1 MITTQALN
9 ASSARRLWFDRRKL
23 TCGGF
28 TLVELLVV
36 IAIIG
41 ILVALLLPAI
51 QAAREAARRSQCTNN
66 LHQLAI
72 AAINYESGRK
82 AFPLGRSVGNDPSGV
97 SVIHWGFLAY
107 TLPYLE
113 EQAVYDKINFKATA
127 PLTVDDFPDVCKAQ
141 PTGFLCPSDYE
152 DQMNGD
158 CGQDGYGRTNYR
170 GSGGGDTGEMLATT
184 GTVSD
189 REQNNG
195 MFVANYQVT
204 LKQVTDGT
212 SKTAMFS
219 EMMKGDGN
227 RNIITSPSDWFVKT
241 AASGIKGVDYAPQC
255 ADALPSTGNSQFH
268 CAGRNWVRGDYATS
282 RYNHVMAPNAKSCFR
297 AAGGTATQVNENG
310 GAHTAS
316 SRHPGGVNYAC
327 VDGSTHFATN
337 DTDVL
342 VWQAIGS
349 RNGSE
354 TLSTD
359 L

>member
-1 MITTQALN
+1 MNILQISN
-9 ASSARRLWFDRRKL
+9 RIIGRRQLDLAKRSRL
-23 TCGGF
+23 GF

-66 LHQLAI
+66 LRQLAI
-72 AAINYESGRK
+72 AALNYESGK
-82 AFPLGRSVGNDPSGV
+82 KVLPLGRSVGKDADDKSY
-97 SVIHWGFLAY
+97 IHWGFLSY
-107 TLPYLE
+107 TLPYIE
-113 EQAVYDKINFKATA
+113 EQAVYDKIDFKVTGK
-127 PLTVDDFPDVCKAQ
+127 TVDDFPEVCKSQ
-141 PTGFLCPSDYE
+141 PQGFLCPSDYE

-158 CGQDGYGRTNYR
+158 CGQEGYGRTNSR
-170 GSGGGDTGEMLATT
+170 GSGGSDTGEMFATT
-184 GTVSD
+184 GTISD

-195 MFVANYQVT
+195 IFVANVQVK

-227 RNIITSPSDWFVKT
+227 RNIITSPSDWFVKA
-241 AASGIKGVDYAPQC
+241 AASGIKGVNYAPQC
-255 ADALPSTGNSQFH
+255 ADTLPATGTSQFH

-282 RYNHVMAPNAKSCFR
+282 RYNHVMPPNGKSCFR
-297 AAGGTATQVNENG
+297 TAGGTATQVNEAG

-327 VDGSTHFATN
+327 ADGSTRFATN

-349 RNGSE
+349 RNGNE
-354 TLSTD
+354 TLENP